1 MFTSIKEQVLEALR
15 QSNWV
20 FVQIDDFAYRIGLN
34 SRELKWVLY
43 CLKVQGKVEIAC
55 DSTGAIG
62 ARWRVRLTRNRC
74 SESLGL
80 RQLHGDPP
88 VAQQNPLPDAGAGT
102 SIAHE
107 GSGDGNHAAQLASW
121 LIGYCRSREADSV
134 STREVQRK
142 GPGAM
147 RNSEMLNSALNELVG
162 SGRVKL
168 VLDGRKKAVRI
179 SAELLAVAVT

>member
-1 MFTSIKEQVLEALR
+1 MFSSKKEQVLESLR

-55 DSTGAIG
+55 DSTGTPG
-62 ARWRVRLTRNRC
+62 ARGRVRLTRNRC

-80 RQLHGDPP
+80 RQLHCDPL
-88 VAQQNPLPDAGAGT
+88 AALQITLPNAGAGT

-107 GSGDGNHAAQLASW
+107 RSGDCNHAAQLASW
-121 LIGYCRSREADSV
+121 LIGYCRSRETDTV

-147 RNSEMLNSALNELVG
+147 RNSEMLNSALYELVG
-162 SGRVKL
+162 LGRVKL
-168 VLDGRKKAVRI
+168 VLDGRKKAVSV
-179 SAELLAVAVT
+179 SAELLAAAVT